1 MNKLKTKR
9 GLNIDIHAR
18 NKIVNERLQV
28 CSVEKPKTELISCM
42 NKLSRENLKTFNN
55 LYDSVK

>member
-1 MNKLKTKR
+1 MNKLKIKR
-9 GLNIDIHAR
+9 GLNIDILAR

-28 CSVEKPKTELISCM
+28 WSVEKTKNKTNILAQ
-42 NKLSRENLKTFNN
+42 LSRENLKTLKN